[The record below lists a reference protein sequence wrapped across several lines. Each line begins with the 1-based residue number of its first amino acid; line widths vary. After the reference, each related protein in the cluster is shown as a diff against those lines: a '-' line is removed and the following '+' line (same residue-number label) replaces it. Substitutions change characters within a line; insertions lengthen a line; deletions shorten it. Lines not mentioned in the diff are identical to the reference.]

1 MIKSMTG
8 YGKGESAYGGGRIIV
23 ELRSVNHRYGEI
35 SVKLPRALMPFENEI
50 KKRVAERLSRGK
62 IDVFIQ
68 MEGAGATG
76 VPTANLPLARSYH
89 RAFSSIREALGLG
102 DEVSLELVASQ
113 RDVVTISAA
122 EAEAPLEEIPQEL
135 LAALEEGIRRVD
147 EMRLFEGASL
157 LADFEKRR
165 EFLKEQILRVMERAP
180 SVVAEYAARL
190 KERISNLCAES
201 GLPEER
207 IALEV
212 ALLADK
218 CDITEELVRLESH
231 LRQFDETLG
240 RNEPV
245 GRKLDFLLQEINR
258 EVNTVGSKAND
269 AEIATC
275 VVELKGELEKIREQ
289 VQNVE

>member
-8 YGKGESAYGGGRIIV
+8 YGKGESAYAGGRIIV
-23 ELRSVNHRYGEI
+23 EVRSVNHRYGEI
-35 SVKLPRALMPFENEI
+35 SVKLPRSLMPFENEI
-50 KKRVAERLSRGK
+50 KKRVAERLNRGK

-68 MEGAGATG
+68 MECAGALG
-76 VPTANLPLARSYH
+76 VPTANLPLARSYY
-89 RAFSSIREALGLG
+89 RAFSAIREALGLS
-102 DEVSLELVASQ
+102 DEVGLALVASQ
-113 RDVVTISAA
+113 RDVITVAA
-122 EAEAPLEEIPQEL
+122 EAEAAPEEIPAEL
-135 LAALEEGIRRVD
+135 LQALDEALSRVD

-157 LADFEKRR
+157 AVDFEKRR
-165 EFLKEQILRVMERAP
+165 GLLHEQIGRVSARAP

-190 KERISNLCAES
+190 KERILVLCAES

-231 LRQFDETLG
+231 LRQFDETLE
-240 RNEPV
+240 RSEPV

-258 EVNTVGSKAND
+258 EVNTIGSKAND
-269 AEIATC
+269 AEIAAC

-289 VQNVE
+289 VQNIE

>member
-8 YGKGESAYGGGRIIV
+8 YGKGEAAFAGGRIIA

-50 KKRVAERLSRGK
+50 KKRVAEKLSRGK

-68 MEGAGATG
+68 MEGAGSLG
-76 VPTANLPLARSYH
+76 VPTANLPLARAYH

-113 RDVVTISAA
+113 RDVVSIAA
-122 EAEAPLEEIPQEL
+122 EPEAPLEEIPQEL
-135 LAALEEGIRRVD
+135 LTALDEGIGRLEE
-147 EMRLFEGASL
+147 MRAFEGASL
-157 LADFEKRR
+157 LVDFQRRR
-165 EFLKEQILRVMERAP
+165 EFLSEQIGKVTSRAP
-180 SVVAEYAARL
+180 SVVADYAARL
-190 KERISNLCAES
+190 KERIQALCSDS

-231 LRQFDETLG
+231 LRQFDETLA

-269 AEIATC
+269 AEIAAC

-289 VQNVE
+289 VQNIE

>member
-8 YGKGESAYGGGRIIV
+8 YGKGESAYAGGRIIV

-50 KKRVAERLSRGK
+50 KKRVAEKLSRGK

-68 MEGAGATG
+68 MESAGAAG
-76 VPTANLPLARSYH
+76 IPTANLPLAGAYY
-89 RAFSSIREALGLG
+89 RAFTSISEALGLS
-102 DEVSLELVASQ
+102 DEVSLAMLVSQ
-113 RDVVTISAA
+113 RDVISVTA
-122 EAEAPLEEIPQEL
+122 EAEASLEEIPPEL
-135 LAALEEGIRRVD
+135 LAALDDGLSRVD
-147 EMRLFEGASL
+147 EMRTFEGESL
-157 LADFEKRR
+157 LADFNKRR
-165 EFLKEQILRVMERAP
+165 EFLKEQIGRVMERAP
-180 SVVAEYAARL
+180 SVVAEYAAKL
-190 KERISNLCAES
+190 KERILALTSDS

-240 RNEPV
+240 RSEPV

-269 AEIATC
+269 AEIAAC

-289 VQNVE
+289 VQNIE

>member
-8 YGKGESAYGGGRIIV
+8 YGKGEVAYAGGRIIV
-23 ELRSVNHRYGEI
+23 ELRCVNHRYGEI
-35 SVKLPRALMPFENEI
+35 SVKLPRALMPFENDI
-50 KKRVAERLSRGK
+50 KKRVAEKLSRGK

-68 MEGAGATG
+68 LEGAGAIG
-76 VPTANLPLARSYH
+76 VPTANLPLARGYY
-89 RAFSSIREALGLG
+89 RALSSIREALGLEQ
-102 DEVSLELVASQ
+102 EVDLGLVASQ
-113 RDVVTISAA
+113 RDVLTVSA
-122 EAEAPLEEIPQEL
+122 EAEAPIEEMPQEL
-135 LAALEEGIRRVD
+135 VDALEAGIGRVD
-147 EMRLFEGASL
+147 QMRCFEGESL
-157 LADFEKRR
+157 LADFRKRRDTLSALIGRVEKRSP
-165 EFLKEQILRVMERAP
+165 Q
-180 SVVAEYAARL
+180 VVTEYAARL
-190 KERISNLCAES
+190 KERILVLTQDG
-201 GLPEER
+201 GLPEDR
-207 IALEV
+207 VALEV

-240 RNEPV
+240 RGEPV

-269 AEIATC
+269 AEIAAC

>member
-8 YGKGESAYGGGRIIV
+8 YGKAESSYATGRITV
-23 ELRSVNHRYGEI
+23 ELRCVNHRYGEVT
-35 SVKLPRALMPFENEI
+35 VKLPRALMQFENDI

-68 MEGAGATG
+68 VEGAVSLG
-76 VPTANLPLARSYH
+76 VPSANLPLARGYYK
-89 RAFSSIREALGLG
+89 AFGSIKEALGLE
-102 DEVSLELVASQ
+102 DQVTLALIAAQ
-113 RDVVTISAA
+113 RDVITVAA
-122 EAEAPLEEIPQEL
+122 ETEAALEEIPQEL
-135 LAALEEGIRRVD
+135 VAAVDEALRRVD
-147 EMRLFEGASL
+147 EMRLFEGESL
-157 LADFEKRR
+157 MADFQKRR
-165 EFLKEQILRVMERAP
+165 EVLSTLIGRVAERSP
-180 SVVAEYAARL
+180 LVVAEYAARL
-190 KERISNLCAES
+190 KERIAQLCGDS

-207 IALEV
+207 VALEV

-231 LRQFDETLG
+231 LRQFDETLT

-269 AEIATC
+269 AVIASN
-275 VVELKGELEKIREQ
+275 VVELKAELEKIREQ
-289 VQNVE
+289 VQNIE

>member
-8 YGKGESAYGGGRIIV
+8 YGKGESAYAGGRIIV

-50 KKRVAERLSRGK
+50 KKRVAEKLSRGK

-68 MEGAGATG
+68 MESAGAAG
-76 VPTANLPLARSYH
+76 IPTANLPLAGAYY
-89 RAFSSIREALGLG
+89 RAFTSISEALGLS
-102 DEVSLELVASQ
+102 DEVSLAMLVSQ
-113 RDVVTISAA
+113 RDVISVTA
-122 EAEAPLEEIPQEL
+122 EAEASLEEIPPEL
-135 LAALEEGIRRVD
+135 LAALDDGLSRVD
-147 EMRLFEGASL
+147 EMRTFEGESL
-157 LADFEKRR
+157 LADFNKRR
-165 EFLKEQILRVMERAP
+165 EFLKEQIGRVMERAP
-180 SVVAEYAARL
+180 SVVAEYAAKL
-190 KERISNLCAES
+190 KERILALTSDS

-240 RNEPV
+240 RSEPV

-269 AEIATC
+269 AEIAAC
-275 VVELKGELEKIREQ
+275 VVELKGELDRRAH
-289 VQNVE
+289 V

>member
-8 YGKGESAYGGGRIIV
+8 YGKGESAFAGGRIIV
-23 ELRSVNHRYGEI
+23 ELRCVNHRFGEV
-35 SVKLPRALMPFENEI
+35 SVKLPRALMQFENDL
-50 KKRVAERLSRGK
+50 KKRVAQRLNRGK

-68 MEGAGATG
+68 VEGAGALG
-76 VPTANLPLARSYH
+76 VPTANLPLARGYY
-89 RAFSSIREALGLG
+89 RAFSAIREALGLS
-102 DEVSLELVASQ
+102 DEVSLALVAAQ
-113 RDVVTISAA
+113 RDVITVAA
-122 EAEAPLEEIPQEL
+122 EAEATVEEIPPEL
-135 LAALEEGIRRVD
+135 IAALEEGLRRVD

-157 LADFEKRR
+157 LADFTKRQGLLR
-165 EFLKEQILRVMERAP
+165 ELIGRVTARSP

-190 KERISNLCAES
+190 KERIVALCGES

-231 LRQFDETLG
+231 MRQFDETLE

-269 AEIATC
+269 AEIAAC

-289 VQNVE
+289 VQNIE

>member
-8 YGKGESAYGGGRIIV
+8 YGKGESAYAGGRIIV

-35 SVKLPRALMPFENEI
+35 SVKLPRTLMPFEGEI
-50 KKRVAERLSRGK
+50 KKRVAEKLSRGK

-68 MEGAGATG
+68 VDGAGAVG
-76 VPTANLPLARSYH
+76 IPTANLPLARSYY
-89 RAFSSIREALGLG
+89 RAFSSIREALGLS
-102 DEVSLELVASQ
+102 DEVGLAMVASQ
-113 RDVVTISAA
+113 RDVISIAA
-122 EAEAPLEEIPQEL
+122 EAEATLEEIPQEL
-135 LAALEEGIRRVD
+135 LAALEEGISRVD
-147 EMRLFEGASL
+147 EMRLFEGESL
-157 LADFEKRR
+157 LADFNKRR
-165 EFLKEQILRVMERAP
+165 EILSDLIGRVLARAP
-180 SVVAEYAARL
+180 SVVADYAVRL
-190 KERISNLCAES
+190 KERILLLTAES

-240 RNEPV
+240 RGEPV

-269 AEIATC
+269 AEIAAC

>member
-8 YGKGESAYGGGRIIV
+8 YGKGESAYAGGRIVV

-35 SVKLPRALMPFENEI
+35 SVKLPRSLMPFENEI
-50 KKRVAERLSRGK
+50 KKRVAERLNRGK

-68 MEGAGATG
+68 MECAGALG
-76 VPTANLPLARSYH
+76 VPTANLPLARSYY
-89 RAFSSIREALGLG
+89 RAFSAIREALGLS
-102 DEVSLELVASQ
+102 DEVGLALVASQ
-113 RDVVTISAA
+113 RDVITVAA
-122 EAEAPLEEIPQEL
+122 EAEAAPEEIPGEL
-135 LAALEEGIRRVD
+135 LAALDEALSRVD

-157 LADFEKRR
+157 AVDFEKRR
-165 EFLKEQILRVMERAP
+165 ALLHEQIGRVSARAP
-180 SVVAEYAARL
+180 SVVAEYAAKL
-190 KERISNLCAES
+190 KERILVLCAES

-231 LRQFDETLG
+231 LRQFDETLE
-240 RNEPV
+240 RSEPV

-258 EVNTVGSKAND
+258 EVNTIGSKAND
-269 AEIATC
+269 AEIAAC

-289 VQNVE
+289 VQNIE

>member
-8 YGKGESAYGGGRIIV
+8 YGKGEAAYAGGRIVV
-23 ELRSVNHRYGEI
+23 ELRCVNHRYGEV

-50 KKRVAERLSRGK
+50 KKRVAEKLNRGK

-68 MEGAGATG
+68 LESAAAAG
-76 VPTANLPLARSYH
+76 VPTANLPLARGYY
-89 RAFSSIREALGLG
+89 RALTSIREALGLEE
-102 DEVSLELVASQ
+102 EVDLALVASQ
-113 RDVVTISAA
+113 RDVITVSA
-122 EAEAPLEEIPQEL
+122 EAEAALEEIPAEL
-135 LAALEEGIRRVD
+135 VEALEAGLARVD
-147 EMRLFEGASL
+147 QMRSFEGDSL
-157 LADFEKRR
+157 RADFKKRR
-165 EFLKEQILRVMERAP
+165 EMLAELIARVEKRAP
-180 SVVAEYAARL
+180 SVVAEYAVKL
-190 KERISNLCAES
+190 KERVQALTQES

-231 LRQFDETLG
+231 LRQFDETLE

-258 EVNTVGSKAND
+258 EVNTIGSKAND
-269 AEIATC
+269 TEIAAC

>member
-8 YGKGESAYGGGRIIV
+8 YGKGESAYAGGRIIV
-23 ELRSVNHRYGEI
+23 ELRCVNHRFGEV
-35 SVKLPRALMPFENEI
+35 SVKLPRPLMQFENDL
-50 KKRVAERLSRGK
+50 KKRVAERLNRGK

-68 MEGAGATG
+68 VEGAGALG
-76 VPTANLPLARSYH
+76 APTANLPLARGYY
-89 RAFSSIREALGLG
+89 RAFSAIREALGLS
-102 DEVSLELVASQ
+102 DEVSLALVAAQ
-113 RDVVTISAA
+113 RDVITVAA
-122 EAEAPLEEIPQEL
+122 EAEAAVEEIPPEL
-135 LAALEEGIRRVD
+135 LAALEEGLRRVE

-157 LADFEKRR
+157 LADFTKRR
-165 EFLKEQILRVMERAP
+165 GLLRELIGRVTARSP

-190 KERISNLCAES
+190 KERIVALCGES

-231 LRQFDETLG
+231 LRQFDETLE
-240 RNEPV
+240 RHEPV

-269 AEIATC
+269 AEIAAC

-289 VQNVE
+289 VQNIE